1 MKKHLRMLAGLM
13 LTVIITITSIV
24 PVSAANITTTATG
37 YTSAADVKYQYH
49 TSKNY
54 ISNWGARGELATFLS
69 PNAEKFYTGNYTY
82 DVLSDK
88 QGGSSQSTAPSS
100 ALYKALQ
107 SMMKSEHSHQTSYG
121 ETRDQYKYTDC
132 LLNDVAH
139 ISSFYSG
146 KELNGAW
153 DSAATWNREHTWPN
167 SKGLGGNDENDIMML
182 RPTWV
187 QENSSR
193 GNTAYGESNGYYNP
207 NSEANGEYD
216 LRGDC
221 ARIVLYTYVRWGNT
235 SYMWGKSGVIESMTV
250 LLKWMEED
258 PVDTWEMGRN
268 DAVESI
274 TGTRNVFVDYPE
286 YAWLLFG
293 EEIPSDMTTPSGIA
307 KSGDNGGSGNGGN
320 SGSDTP
326 SNPNTPSNPTCEH
339 KNTRLGHEKAA
350 TCTTEGYTGDL
361 ECQDCGTV
369 VKAGSKI
376 PATGHVHTEIRGAK
390 EATCAKDGYTGDT
403 YCKDCG
409 TKVKSGTTIAKGA
422 HNTELQGVKEPTCTE
437 DGYDGDVV
445 CKTCG
450 TKVQTGQ
457 VIEAPGKHTLGEWVV
472 VKEATEDTDGTK
484 ERSCSKCDYKETE
497 TIPATGAG
505 EEPDSETQQ
514 PESEPESG
522 NQVPGENNT
531 QTGKPGDDASEN
543 KEQVDPVV
551 VATVVAIPCVC
562 AVGGV
567 LTVVFKKKGIK

>member
-69 PNAEKFYTGNYTY
+69 PNAEKFYTGSYTY

-88 QGGSSQSTAPSS
+88 QGGSSQSNAYTS

-107 SMMKSEHSHQTSYG
+107 NMMKAEHSHQTSYG

-132 LLNDVAH
+132 LLNDTAH

-146 KELNGAW
+146 KQLNGAW

-193 GNTAYGESNGYYNP
+193 GNTAYGESTGYYDP
-207 NSEANGEYD
+207 GEAV
-216 LRGDC
+216 RGDC
-221 ARIVLYTYVRWGNT
+221 ARIVLYVYVRWGNT
-235 SYMWGKSGVIESMTV
+235 SYMWGKSGVMENMDV
-250 LLKWMEED
+250 LLRWMEED

-293 EEIPSDMTTPSGIA
+293 EEIPNDMTTPSGIA
-307 KSGDNGGSGNGGN
+307 KAGDNSGSGNGGN

-326 SNPNTPSNPTCEH
+326 TNPPTPGCAHT
-339 KNTRLGHEKAA
+339 NTRLGHEKAA
-350 TCTTEGYTGDL
+350 TCTKEGYTGDL

-437 DGYDGDVV
+437 DGYDGDIV

-450 TKVQTGQ
+450 TTVQKGQ

-472 VKEATEDTDGTK
+472 VKEATATEDGSK

-505 EEPDSETQQ
+505 EEPGST
-514 PESEPESG
+514 EPESK
-522 NQVPGENNT
+522 PGESENQNT
-531 QTGKPGDDASEN
+531 QTGKPGNDAADKNDS
-543 KEQVDPVV
+543 VDPIV
-551 VATVVAIPCVC
+551 VAVAVAIPCVC

-567 LTVVFKKKGIK
+567 SAVVLKKKIRK